1 MKPCFNAIREQGE
14 RLECSS
20 WCMRNRKN
28 TRRSM
33 RSASGDSASAS
44 FVLRVSSKSREIEID
59 VETAVRDVRGPP
71 GEGREHVWMR
81 CGSATRTGVGPQASR
96 LRASHDA
103 SQYNVI
109 VTRGSIHFAP
119 RSPHR
124 GKKPRVA
131 PHAYANQTPLRCSQ
145 INLPHLTRAQ
155 RATRKKCVNARFP

>member
-1 MKPCFNAIREQGE
+1 M
-14 RLECSS
+14 S
-20 WCMRNRKN
+20 
-28 TRRSM
+28 
-33 RSASGDSASAS
+33 
-44 FVLRVSSKSREIEID
+44 
-59 VETAVRDVRGPP
+59 
-71 GEGREHVWMR
+71 H

-155 RATRKKCVNARFP
+155 RAKRKKCVNVRFPSIQIFRPCSPSLSDFPCSFGKSICTQTGSRTNNDAPWIRVFAVVGIIMITGYVGTGSQAGHHEDRYPGPDPVQGM